1 MVWRRY
7 TRVWHEML
15 IANWQLW
22 VPAQLVNFAMVPL
35 PFQVGSGL
43 PRMAPSLTSGPYS
56 LAHCICF

>member
-1 MVWRRY
+1 
-7 TRVWHEML
+7 ML

-56 LAHCICF
+56 LAHCIFF